1 VLQGLVSALGRLL
14 DRRAD
19 APDLVRLGSEYG
31 GYAVPR
37 SVVRQGAVCYSAGL
51 GEDATFDL
59 SLIEELSC
67 EVWAIDPTPRAVAF
81 GEELARREPRF
92 HLVPVALW
100 SEEGELR
107 LYAPRDPDHVSH
119 SALNVQATDSFFTAR
134 STTVGALMR
143 DLGHQRLDLL
153 KLNVEG
159 AEVPALESALRDGI
173 VPPVLCVALEHPSRI
188 RIAIAKLRLRRAGYQ
203 LVWREQAKHTYV
215 A

>member
-1 VLQGLVSALGRLL
+1 VLQRLVSALGRLL

-37 SVVRQGAVCYSAGL
+37 SVLRQGGVCYSAGL

-59 SLIEELSC
+59 SLIEGFGC

-100 SEEGELR
+100 SEEGEVR
-107 LYAPRDPDHVSH
+107 LYAPRDPAHVSH
-119 SALNVQATDSFFTAR
+119 SALNLQATDSSFAAR
-134 STTVGALMR
+134 AATLAALMR
-143 DLGHQRLDLL
+143 ELGHLRVDLL

-159 AEVPALESALRDGI
+159 AEVPALVSALRDGI
-173 VPPVLCVALEHPSRI
+173 VPPCSASSSSTHPGSGSHSPSSDCG
-188 RIAIAKLRLRRAGYQ
+188 APATGSSGASMPSTLM
-203 LVWREQAKHTYV
+203 
-215 A
+215 